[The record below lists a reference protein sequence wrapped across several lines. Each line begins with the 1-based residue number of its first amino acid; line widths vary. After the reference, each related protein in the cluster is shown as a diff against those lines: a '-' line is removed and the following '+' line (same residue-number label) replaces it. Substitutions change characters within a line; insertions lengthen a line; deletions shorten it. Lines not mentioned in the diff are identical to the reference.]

1 MVKIVELTDKQLV
14 ESIDK
19 YLKTLEQLYK
29 DRERRL
35 SEGGD
40 EAQLFTAD
48 ELKKMEEERK
58 KEADQFSLS
67 LADEDIE
74 AIERVQNQAGQEQ
87 EEEDEL
93 VRVTTLLRLSK
104 EQLAELNKAKQDQ
117 QKNAQKP
124 AVISKGK
131 KVQSL
136 SISKGRIKIK
146 K

>member
-1 MVKIVELTDKQLV
+1 MVKIVELTNKQLV

-19 YLKTLEQLYK
+19 YHKTLGQLYK

-35 SEGGD
+35 AEGVP
-40 EAQLFTAD
+40 EVELYTAD
-48 ELKKMEEERK
+48 ELKKMEETRK

-74 AIERVQNQAGQEQ
+74 AIETVKNPADDDDDE
-87 EEEDEL
+87 EL

-104 EQLAELNKAKQDQ
+104 DQLAELNKAKSEQ
-117 QKNAQKP
+117 QKVSQKP
-124 AVISKGK
+124 ASLANAK

-136 SISKGRIKIK
+136 SVSKGRIKIK

>member
-1 MVKIVELTDKQLV
+1 MVKIVELTNKQLV

-19 YLKTLEQLYK
+19 YHTTLEQLYR
-29 DRERRL
+29 DRDRRL
-35 SEGGD
+35 ADGVPEV
-40 EAQLFTAD
+40 ELYTAD
-48 ELKKMEEERK
+48 ELKKLHEARK

-74 AIERVQNQAGQEQ
+74 AIETINNPSNDDDD
-87 EEEDEL
+87 DEL

-104 EQLAELNKAKQDQ
+104 DQLAELNKAKHE
-117 QKNAQKP
+117 QKKHGEKP
-124 AVISKGK
+124 ASISSPK

>member
-1 MVKIVELTDKQLV
+1 MVKIVELTHKQLV

-19 YLKTLEQLYK
+19 YHKTLEQLYK

-35 SEGGD
+35 ATGVP
-40 EAQLFTAD
+40 EAELYTAD
-48 ELKKMEEERK
+48 ELKKMSEMRK

-74 AIERVQNQAGQEQ
+74 AIETINNPSDDDED
-87 EEEDEL
+87 DEL

-104 EQLAELNKAKQDQ
+104 DQLAELNKAKHEQ
-117 QKNAQKP
+117 QKYGEKAASISNA
-124 AVISKGK
+124 K

-136 SISKGRIKIK
+136 SVSKGRIKIK

>member
-1 MVKIVELTDKQLV
+1 MVKIVELTNKQLV

-19 YLKTLEQLYK
+19 YHKTLEQLYK
-29 DRERRL
+29 DRDRRL
-35 SEGGD
+35 AEGESES
-40 EAQLFTAD
+40 ELYTPD
-48 ELKKMEEERK
+48 ELKKRALERK
-58 KEADQFSLS
+58 KEEDQFSLS

-74 AIERVQNQAGQEQ
+74 AIEKVQDQNKPDD
-87 EEEDEL
+87 EEDDEL

-104 EQLAELNKAKQDQ
+104 DQLAELNKAKQEQ
-117 QKNAQKP
+117 QNKGQKP
-124 AVISKGK
+124 ATISKGQ

>member
-19 YLKTLEQLYK
+19 YHKTLEQLYR

-35 SEGGD
+35 AEGGD
-40 EAQLFTAD
+40 EQNLYTAD
-48 ELKKMEEERK
+48 ELKKREEERK
-58 KEADQFSLS
+58 KDSDQFSLS
-67 LADEDIE
+67 LEDEDIE
-74 AIERVQNQAGQEQ
+74 AIEKVQDLAGQDQ
-87 EEEDEL
+87 DEDEEL

-117 QKNAQKP
+117 QKNSQKP